1 MNLRQLEVLGAVLR
15 TGSLSAAARS
25 LGVSQPAVTKSIRLA
40 EQAAGF
46 VLFRRVHNRYVPSG
60 EALALLPEIERIQS
74 GLSSLQL
81 FIGKL
86 RDSTAGSV
94 TVAAPGSISHEFVTP
109 AIVQFAKKWP
119 SFQIRS
125 QVLPAVRVAELVLD
139 GQADFGI
146 VNQATDNPYLLS
158 EVLCEGDTICLV
170 RRDHPLSKRAALSV
184 PDLADQPLICYSEDT
199 ANGVLVRRA
208 LREAGVMRRIDF
220 VVNQSQQALDL
231 VQQGVGVAVI
241 DPFLWAA
248 VPRSGLIAIP
258 FSPSYSNRIRVIRAR
273 ERPRSRPA
281 SRLEQ
286 LIHQTLRERIAV
298 PSQGGRV
305 QITMRGGKTVR
316 VTPRSPTK

>member
-15 TGSLSAAARS
+15 AGSLSAAARS
-25 LGVSQPAVTKSIRLA
+25 LGISQPAVTKSIRLS

-46 VLFRRVHNRYVPSG
+46 TLFRRVHNRFFPSS
-60 EALALLPEIERIQS
+60 EALALLPEIERLQG
-74 GLSSLQL
+74 GLAAVQL

-86 RDSTAGSV
+86 RDSTAGRV

-109 AIVQFAKKWP
+109 AIVQFSRKWP
-119 SFQIRS
+119 GFQIRS
-125 QVLPAVRVAELVLD
+125 HVLPAVRVAEMVLD

-158 EVLCEGDTICLV
+158 EVLCEGGTICMV
-170 RRDHPLSKRAALSV
+170 KRDHRLARRSEVSV

-199 ANGVLVRRA
+199 ATGLLVRRA
-208 LREAGVMRRIDF
+208 LREAGVTRRIDF

-231 VQQGVGVAVI
+231 VQQGMGVAVI

-248 VPRSGLIAIP
+248 APRSELVAIP
-258 FSPSYSNRIRVIRAR
+258 FNPSYSNRIRVIRAR

-286 LIHQTLRERIAV
+286 LIRQTLRERVASPDHGSSI
-298 PSQGGRV
+298 
-305 QITMRGGKTVR
+305 QITMRAGR
-316 VTPRSPTK
+316 R